1 MLPPPIKK
9 VVISFELRTLVQL
22 YGLAHYYIPRKQQC
36 MRGFLRILVNF
47 KLFSG

>member
-9 VVISFELRTLVQL
+9 VVIYFELRTLVQL

-36 MRGFLRILVNF
+36 MLTVRL
-47 KLFSG
+47 KT